1 MAFVARL
8 KSFAAGGWPGV
19 AVRLASLALVVVI
32 GWTLARFAWL
42 VIEGPARPVVDAPE
56 ILQPSKS
63 RQFQPDMA
71 RGWLLFGE
79 APVAP
84 VAPVDE
90 AANAPQTRL
99 ALQLLGTFGTRDEKL
114 AGAVIAEKGRDG
126 ELYRIGTS
134 VPGGATL
141 EKVEGDQ
148 VFLRFRGQLE
158 TLRFEVM
165 SSGDDTDG
173 MAGASLPGAEEGNTN
188 MLSGFRAVR
197 EGVSRPASRAT
208 SSAGSGRDVF
218 DRFESRFR
226 TDPNGALGE
235 FGLTVAS
242 TGSGYQVGK
251 GAESEMMRKLGLRP
265 GDVILSVNGNVL
277 GDVQRDTKLI
287 DQVKASNEARVE
299 IRRGS
304 QTFTVNY
311 PLK

>member
-19 AVRLASLALVVVI
+19 AVRLAALVLVVLI
-32 GWTLARFAWL
+32 GWTLSRFVWL
-42 VIEGPARPVVDAPE
+42 VVEGPARPVVQAPE
-56 ILQPSKS
+56 VVQASKK
-63 RQFQPDMA
+63 RHFQPDMA
-71 RGWLLFGE
+71 REWHLFGE
-79 APVAP
+79 VPVAP

-114 AGAVIAEKGRDG
+114 AGAVIAEKGREG
-126 ELYRIGTS
+126 ELYRVGAS

-141 EKVEGDQ
+141 EKVEGQQ

-158 TLRFEVM
+158 TLGFDAI
-165 SSGDDTDG
+165 SSGDDG
-173 MAGASLPGAEEGNTN
+173 MAGTSLPTAPEGNAN

-197 EGVSRPASRAT
+197 EGVTRPATGT
-208 SSAGSGRDVF
+208 SAPVGGGRDLF
-218 DRFESRFR
+218 NRFESRFR

-235 FGLTVAS
+235 FGLNPAP
-242 TGSGYQVGK
+242 TGNGYQVGN
-251 GAESEMMRKLGLRP
+251 GAESEAMRKLGLRP
-265 GDVILSVNGNVL
+265 GDVILSVNGNPL
-277 GDVQRDTKLI
+277 GDTQRDAKLI
-287 DQVKASNEARVE
+287 DQVRASGEARVE

-311 PLK
+311 PLR